1 MVRLPCLSP
10 RTCADSRRK
19 VSAELGDGEGEEG
32 RTQGAGRCCKGTPC
46 LPRGE
51 GGLLR
56 IPSPPACKLHALW
69 LHQWFPG
76 GGLGFCSWDI
86 WQHLETRLCLQ
97 NRGAAGDERAEARDA
112 AQCPHTQASPSLGG
126 NRLAQHQLWRDAGRQ
141 QASWQAG
148 WWRCCPKSA
157 PGPESPQRGWKVP
170 FCLFPS
176 VFWFFICSTVQLSS
190 SLPSA
195 TAASVSL
202 RAKAR
207 TRWSRST

>member
-32 RTQGAGRCCKGTPC
+32 RTQGAGRCCKGTLC

-97 NRGAAGDERAEARDA
+97 NRGAAGDERAKARDA

-141 QASWQAG
+141 QASCWGVHILAG
-148 WWRCCPKSA
+148 RMVAMLPQISPGTRVSSA
-157 PGPESPQRGWKVP
+157 WLESAFLFIS
-170 FCLFPS
+170 FCVLVFHLQHCSVVQFASFSHSCFCFP
-176 VFWFFICSTVQLSS
+176 
-190 SLPSA
+190 P
-195 TAASVSL
+195 
-202 RAKAR
+202 R
-207 TRWSRST
+207 